1 MKFRFPI
8 VIIDED
14 YRSENASGFG
24 IRALAAAI
32 EAERLALRDMFRS
45 GEINDHTLQALF
57 SEITLSEA
65 LLNGRQARK

>member
-1 MKFRFPI
+1 MR
-8 VIIDED
+8 
-14 YRSENASGFG
+14 
-24 IRALAAAI
+24 LAAI